1 MQRSIAKEYFDQ
13 REEIKNGYDEIGVL
27 NAKIIYLNRQIQLK
41 ELEIKRQK
49 VRNEEGMARIQ
60 REMQFKMDKIKRE
73 LLGVKLVNRY

>member
-49 VRNEEGMARIQ
+49 VLKEEGMAR
-60 REMQFKMDKIKRE
+60 
-73 LLGVKLVNRY
+73 V